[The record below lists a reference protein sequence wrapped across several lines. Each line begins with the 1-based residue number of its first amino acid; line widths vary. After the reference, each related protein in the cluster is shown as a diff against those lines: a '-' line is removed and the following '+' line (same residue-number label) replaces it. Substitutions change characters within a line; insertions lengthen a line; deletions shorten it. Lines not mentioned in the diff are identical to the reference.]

1 MNPEERW
8 YWQTWSAYTDPSSCW
23 DDQEGWYGTG
33 PDGTERMDHMWNDG
47 QVGDTLT
54 VTISPMVAVKL
65 ELVATLSSGMIFR
78 RRAQPHVV
86 YCVKKRLP
94 YKLYQVEL
102 DTRAKRVAFHTII
115 GDEVHACSYHDR
127 MRWADLRDGLAD
139 HFKLQLSQIRFI
151 HNGWVGQRNMSRL
164 IAAPLVPEDTYTPRE
179 FDPNYGRR
187 AASPKP
193 KAKDHAKAKAKA
205 TAKAKVMK
213 VMKARAKAKAKATA
227 KAKVMKVMKAR
238 AKAKAKAT
246 AKAKVMKKS
255 RRSGRSVQSP
265 KPWRPWSELALLL
278 FFSMKAGLHVEHA
291 LQGTVPAPFN
301 GFSASCAMVTS
312 KLPNLNL
319 FRYDSM

>member
-1 MNPEERW
+1 MAMNPEERW

-33 PDGTERMDHMWNDG
+33 PDGTVDHMWNDG
-47 QVGDTLT
+47 QVGDTTL
-54 VTISPMVAVKL
+54 TISPMVAVKL

-139 HFKLQLSQIRFI
+139 HLEVQLWQIRFI

-164 IAAPLVPEDTYTPRE
+164 FAAPLVPEDTYTPRE

-193 KAKDHAKAKAKA
+193 KAKGHAKAKAKA

-213 VMKARAKAKAKATA
+213 VMKAHCKGQSHEGHEGPCKGQSA
-227 KAKVMKVMKAR
+227 KAKVMKVRKIGAKPKAMKA
-238 AKAKAKAT
+238 
-246 AKAKVMKKS
+246 MK
-255 RRSGRSVQSP
+255 
-265 KPWRPWSELALLL
+265 
-278 FFSMKAGLHVEHA
+278 
-291 LQGTVPAPFN
+291 
-301 GFSASCAMVTS
+301 
-312 KLPNLNL
+312 
-319 FRYDSM
+319 